1 MGTGRCP
8 EGVGMKPLIMV
19 LIVIALFCTVFMY
32 LCLAAISS
40 KYSKYEEAEDQ
51 AMAAEHC
58 TGLRSAV
65 KKCFDL
71 SCGLCLSSY
80 E

>member
-1 MGTGRCP
+1 MGTDRCP
-8 EGVGMKPLIMV
+8 EGVGMKPLIIV

-51 AMAAEHC
+51 AMAAEKDFENKIKAYQILGRRRLHQV
-58 TGLRSAV
+58 R
-65 KKCFDL
+65 DP
-71 SCGLCLSSY
+71 
-80 E
+80 